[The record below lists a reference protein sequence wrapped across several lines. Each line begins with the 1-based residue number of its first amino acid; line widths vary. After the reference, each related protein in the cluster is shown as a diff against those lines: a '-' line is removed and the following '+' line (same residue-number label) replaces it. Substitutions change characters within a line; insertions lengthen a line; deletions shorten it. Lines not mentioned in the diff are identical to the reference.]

1 MKAKGET
8 TEWEKKIMEIP
19 PLRMRIQFPRTTRIC
34 FGCGPKFCSWM
45 GLGSLWVAVCCM
57 MFECVA
63 GLTFLFWIQE
73 HGTALVPLVPG
84 TQLVLSARSLRH
96 GETELRSGLEE
107 VGLKKM
113 LQAGASLGEA
123 RRVESEEC

>member
-1 MKAKGET
+1 
-8 TEWEKKIMEIP
+8 MEIP
-19 PLRMRIQFPRTTRIC
+19 RLGMRIQFLRTTRIC

-45 GLGSLWVAVCCM
+45 GLGSLWVAVCCLV
-57 MFECVA
+57 FEWEA
-63 GLTFLFWIQE
+63 GLTFLFRVQE
-73 HGTALVPLVPG
+73 HGTALGVPG
-84 TQLVLSARSLRH
+84 TQLVLSAKSLLH

-123 RRVESEEC
+123 RRAEREEC